1 MTIFISDN
9 ALQMGGPRGKHVVT
23 INEQDSEP
31 TYQGL
36 IIENG
41 MLITEELPN
50 RLRVILV
57 KMGDLPLGN

>member
-1 MTIFISDN
+1 
-9 ALQMGGPRGKHVVT
+9 MGGPRGKHVVT

-41 MLITEELPN
+41 MLISEELPN
-50 RLRVILV
+50 RLRVILE
-57 KMGDLPLGN
+57 KMGDIPLRN